1 MKFYKMINGEN
12 FVGIGTSLDMRCFQ
26 LKHRIILRC
35 DESEAQYIQYK
46 DELYRA
52 TWMLPVN
59 NTANTYTIVE
69 IIEIDEKEY
78 SALKNAI
85 ESGEEVE
92 VTSPQEEASTPVES
106 EISPADKV
114 TIEYVRNAKINAMS
128 AECSKAVTNG
138 FDVVLADGLVHHF
151 DLTIEDQLNL
161 ISLKEMLSAGA
172 TEVPYHERG
181 CLCKMYSVEDITVV
195 IDKASTHKTYHLTYF
210 NSLKNYIMNI
220 NEISEVDSIQ
230 YGIDIPAEYCS
241 EILLSIAEQ

>member
-35 DESEAQYIQYK
+35 DESKAQYIQYK

-59 NTANTYTIVE
+59 NTLNTYTIVE
-69 IIEIDEKEY
+69 IIEIGEEEY
-78 SALKNAI
+78 NTLKNAI

-92 VTSPQEEASTPVES
+92 VMPPQEEVVTPVEP
-106 EISPADKV
+106 EISPADKA
-114 TIEYVRNAKINAMS
+114 TIEYVRSAKINSMS
-128 AECSKAVTNG
+128 VECNKAVTNG
-138 FDVVLADGLVHHF
+138 FDVILADGLVHHF

-161 ISLKEMLSAGA
+161 ISLKEMISAGA
-172 TEVPYHERG
+172 TEVPYHEKG
-181 CLCKMYSVEDITVV
+181 CLCKMYSVEDITIVM
-195 IDKASTHKTYHLTYF
+195 DKASAHKTYHLTYF

-220 NEISEVDSIQ
+220 NEIGEVDSVR
-230 YGIDIPAEYCS
+230 YGMSIPAEYCS
-241 EILLSIAEQ
+241 EILLAIAE

>member
-35 DESEAQYIQYK
+35 DESKAQYIQYK

-59 NTANTYTIVE
+59 NTLNTYTIVE
-69 IIEIDEKEY
+69 IIEIGEEEY
-78 SALKNAI
+78 NTLKNAI

-92 VTSPQEEASTPVES
+92 VTPPQEEVTIPAEP

-114 TIEYVRNAKINAMS
+114 TIEYVRSAKINAMS
-128 AECSKAVTNG
+128 VECNKAVTNG
-138 FDVVLADGLVHHF
+138 FDVILADGLVHHF

-161 ISLKEMLSAGA
+161 ISLKEMISAGA
-172 TEVPYHERG
+172 TEVPYHEKG
-181 CLCKMYSVEDITVV
+181 CLCKMYSIEDITIVM
-195 IDKASTHKTYHLTYF
+195 DKASAHKTYHLTYF

-220 NEISEVDSIQ
+220 NEISEVDSVQ
-230 YGIDIPAEYCS
+230 YGMNIPAEYCS
-241 EILLSIAEQ
+241 EILLAIAE